1 MVCSDKTIE
10 VIQESMAKPEPVGDK
25 AKTLGQTI
33 SDSGDTPKIAASDFS
48 FFYGEHCVLRDI
60 NLEIKKNQLFTIMG
74 PSAGG
79 KTTLLRSI
87 NRLGDL
93 IVGTRHEGSLKI
105 DGVDVYDPSVDVT
118 ELRRR
123 VGMVF
128 ALPVALPM
136 SIFNNVA
143 HGPRMQGI
151 RNQSQLEEIV
161 EKALRDAILWDEV
174 KDRLSDHASRL
185 SGGQLQRLSLGRV
198 LALEPEIILLDEP
211 TSGLDPISTLK
222 IEELLWELVERY
234 TIVLVTHDP
243 LQGARID
250 SETAFLLMGELI
262 ETGPAYDVFTR
273 PSDKRTEDY
282 VSGKYG

>member
-1 MVCSDKTIE
+1 
-10 VIQESMAKPEPVGDK
+10 MAETEPVIT
-25 AKTLGQTI
+25 AHN
-33 SDSGDTPKIAASDFS
+33 FS
-48 FFYGEHCVLRDI
+48 FFYGEHCALKQI
-60 NLEIKKNQLFTIMG
+60 SLEIKRNQLFIIMG
-74 PSAGG
+74 PSGSG
-79 KTTLLRSI
+79 KTTFLRSL

-93 IVGTRHEGSLKI
+93 ISDTRHEGSLKI
-105 DGVDVYDPSVDVT
+105 NGVDVYDPRVDVAD
-118 ELRRR
+118 LRRR

-151 RNQSQLEEIV
+151 RNPKQLEEIV

-174 KDRLSDHASRL
+174 KDRLGDHASHL
-185 SGGQLQRLSLGRV
+185 SGGQLQRLSIARV
-198 LALEPEIILLDEP
+198 LALEPEIVLLDEP

-234 TIVLVTHDP
+234 TIVMVTHNP

-250 SETAFLLMGELI
+250 SDTAFLLMGELI

-273 PSDKRTEDY
+273 PKDKRTEDY